1 MIIILI
7 IYSLSTSLIPSSKDS
22 VEISISSNDSVIT
35 FEKPIDILVTVNNN
49 SKKNKTIRE
58 FELPT
63 INNYRI
69 PWKLEIVFQNTD
81 TVITFL
87 NAYIY
92 FSDKVE
98 DEYIELK
105 DKYSFSFTLNYNHI
119 YFMIPDSNK
128 INYEFKYGV
137 YSLRLL
143 YVDEYKMLNDCVK
156 EKIISNPIYFNF
168 LKE

>member
-1 MIIILI
+1 MLIVSLSSKLNMIIILI

-22 VEISISSNDSVIT
+22 VEISISSSDSVIT
-35 FEKPIDILVTVNNN
+35 FEKPINIFVTVNNN

-81 TVITFL
+81 TVITSL

-128 INYEFKYGV
+128 PVKSYFLNAFIPIHSSKLVIFYV
-137 YSLRLL
+137 SL
-143 YVDEYKMLNDCVK
+143 N
-156 EKIISNPIYFNF
+156 I
-168 LKE
+168 